1 MPFREEYAGV
11 YDAGTLARLQD
22 IFEYVWKEMI
32 GGRAPIFDRDDV
44 ARMIIK
50 AHDSG
55 MDAETIKAV
64 LTAEAGTDL

>member
-1 MPFREEYAGV
+1 MPFRYGPPGA
-11 YDAGTLARLQD
+11 YDAATLAKLQN
-22 IFEYVWKEMI
+22 IFEYVWQEMI
-32 GGRAPIFDRDDV
+32 GGTAPIFNRDEL

-64 LTAEAGTDL
+64 LTAEADKP

>member
-1 MPFREEYAGV
+1 MPFREGYAGV
-11 YDAGTLARLQD
+11 YDAATLARLQD

-32 GGRAPIFDRDDV
+32 AGRVPVFDRDDV

-55 MDAETIKAV
+55 MDAEAIKAV
-64 LTAEAGTDL
+64 LTAEAEMDH